1 MARVQDLIERF
12 YFGVPIGQ
20 RSLEAAIRDALSQ
33 KQTFALDAGCGI
45 DAPLTRKFGNRVR
58 VVGLD
63 LCRSSSRFTS
73 CHGRS
78 FAVTVSCRRLLADL
92 LLQPSLHVVLQRSAD

>member
-63 LCRSSSRFTS
+63 LCRGSLPIYELSREIFR
-73 CHGRS
+73 GYR
-78 FAVTVSCRRLLADL
+78 FVTA
-92 LLQPSLHVVLQRSAD
+92 PSR